1 MFFQS
6 VHTHSRFQVFQ
17 VINEL
22 MYRPEVCS
30 ATHPRLCGGEK
41 KPVGNEYCVNLYV
54 CIEDHDKRLLL
65 AHLQYNLKRILSP
78 CQPSKFWRMNQGSVA
93 PGFSEQAV
101 TWNTARS
108 DFLPTVSPLAPHP
121 AGCPVKGFT
130 LWKSCFK
137 LGCNKR
143 LKFFLYTLDV
153 EGPEVYSCY
162 CF

>member
-1 MFFQS
+1 MSWCTDQNHLFKSALLLIQDS
-6 VHTHSRFQVFQ
+6 V
-17 VINEL
+17 
-22 MYRPEVCS
+22 
-30 ATHPRLCGGEK
+30 GGEKNNKK

-54 CIEDHDKRLLL
+54 CMEDHNKRLLL

-78 CQPSKFWRMNQGSVA
+78 CHPSKFWRMDQGSVA

-130 LWKSCFK
+130 LWKSSFK

-143 LKFFLYTLDV
+143 LKFFLYTVDV
-153 EGPEVYSCY
+153 EGPEV
-162 CF
+162 